1 MKKLELGLSADGTKL
16 PIVAEHNR
24 PTRKTIDVREM
35 MPDETQAARDAAE
48 NAARVAW
55 DRRLKKAR
63 DSLPKRFDWVPAL
76 SRTDGVFVIPNDL
89 ATRSPWITSAIVM
102 QLWEIVQSRA
112 NVMIYGPPGVGKTT
126 MLVMVAR
133 WFLRAAEFDQTKIRE
148 QRSKCEAHMDAAR
161 LANGAPPPAP
171 RDPDSMP
178 QVWRARGLRFVT
190 AHNLLTTNQ
199 RDVDDDAVE
208 AAQRASILLLDEVG
222 EELGS
227 AERGKYLSAARSP
240 AVTSVIKHRWNAEK
254 RFFASTPYRPD
265 KLETMYEGGTFRRLV
280 EDASGACVID
290 LTDDKWAGAFIRER
304 TKNKTNGV
312 KR

>member
-35 MPDETQAARDAAE
+35 MPDETQAARDDAE

-55 DRRLKKAR
+55 DRRLKKAQ
-63 DSLPKRFDWVPAL
+63 DSLPKRFAWVPAL
-76 SRTDGVFVIPNDL
+76 SRVDGAFVIPNDI
-89 ATRSPWITSAIVM
+89 ATRSPWITPTVVTN
-102 QLWEIVQSRA
+102 LWDIVQSKA
-112 NVMIYGPPGVGKTT
+112 NVIICGPFGTGKTT
-126 MLVMVAR
+126 LLVMIAR
-133 WFLRAAEFDQTKIRE
+133 WYLRFAEYDHPKIRE
-148 QRSKCEAHMDAAR
+148 QRAKCEAHMSAPR
-161 LANGAPPPAP
+161 LATGATPPAP

-190 AHNLLTTNQ
+190 AHDLLTTNQ

-208 AAQRASILLLDEVG
+208 SAQRASILLLDEVG

-227 AERGKYLSAARSP
+227 AERGKYLSSSRSP

-254 RFFASTPYRPD
+254 RFFASTPYLPD

-304 TKNKTNGV
+304 AKKKTNGV